1 MTFFVQTDFVLL
13 KEVSYKIAESSI
25 YGDNIIKVVKK
36 LQIEKI
42 KDEIHFDR
50 IIKSCNKTSIK
61 SLNEFSADYFGK

>member
-1 MTFFVQTDFVLL
+1 M
-13 KEVSYKIAESSI
+13 SYKIAESSI

-50 IIKSCNKTSIK
+50 IIKSCNKISIK